1 MFNKFVLIY
10 VDFMVFIVIL
20 EFIKR
25 NIVFCA
31 CNARNVPVLL
41 AKKKKNQVL
50 QREFI
55 LKGNEP

>member
-25 NIVFCA
+25 IIVFCA
-31 CNARNVPVLL
+31 RNARNVPVLL
-41 AKKKKNQVL
+41 AKKKSSSSK
-50 QREFI
+50 RI
-55 LKGNEP
+55 HIKGK

>member
-25 NIVFCA
+25 IIVFCA

-41 AKKKKNQVL
+41 AKKKKIKFF
-50 QREFI
+50 RE
-55 LKGNEP
+55 NSY